1 MGMKTEYEMDSLLR
15 QIKQEGTMEEAAKRL
30 SETLSE
36 AALGPM
42 QACLEKPSAQTF
54 LALEETLA
62 RAALQ
67 TTGLLVAWVI
77 VTLHQKHAWMERTI
91 EEARSKE
98 DSPPYRRQG
107 QCPTRIRLLD
117 GRLLSLL
124 LIWPWTGRE

>member
-30 SETLSE
+30 SETLIE

-62 RAALQ
+62 YLARYAPFMEYEKYR
-67 TTGLLVAWVI
+67 
-77 VTLHQKHAWMERTI
+77 QKGYPSGSGATESAMRLCKVFI
-91 EEARSKE
+91 EISIICL
-98 DSPPYRRQG
+98 SIF
-107 QCPTRIRLLD
+107 RIIAHY
-117 GRLLSLL
+117 S
-124 LIWPWTGRE
+124 